1 MHQPATLARATSLAA
16 LLSAK
21 LQEQPMPENLRNRM
35 AGACFAIALE
45 HHQAVTV
52 LVAQKQPLY
61 SAAFALVRPI
71 YESYVRGMWLL
82 HCAED
87 KQVELFSKD
96 GELPR
101 MASLAR
107 AVEIAGNLD
116 RKQLSGIYAGNWSA
130 FCSFTHSGGLHAQR
144 WNTAEAI
151 EPNFSD
157 AEVCEVLQH
166 TSAMALLAAI
176 GVAALGSNE
185 PLAQEL
191 LESARQY
198 AVT

>member
-1 MHQPATLARATSLAA
+1 
-16 LLSAK
+16 
-21 LQEQPMPENLRNRM
+21 MPSNLRNRM

-52 LVAQKQPLY
+52 LAAQKQPLY
-61 SAAFALVRPI
+61 SSAFALVRPT
-71 YESYVRGMWLL
+71 YESYVRGMWLS

-87 KQVELFSKD
+87 TQVETFAKD
-96 GELPR
+96 GKVPR
-101 MASLAR
+101 MESLAR
-107 AVEIAGNLD
+107 AVEIVGNLD
-116 RKQLSGIYAGNWSA
+116 RTQLSGIYASNWSA

-144 WNTAEAI
+144 WNTSEAI
-151 EPNFSD
+151 ESNFSD
-157 AEVCEVLQH
+157 AEVREVLQF

-185 PLAQEL
+185 TLAQEL

-198 AVT
+198 VVT

>member
-21 LQEQPMPENLRNRM
+21 LQEQPMPGNLRNRM

-52 LVAQKQPLY
+52 LAAQTQPLY
-61 SAAFALVRPI
+61 SSAFALVRPT
-71 YESYVRGMWLL
+71 YESYVRGMWLS

-87 KQVELFSKD
+87 IQVESFSKD
-96 GELPR
+96 GNIPKMET
-101 MASLAR
+101 LAR
-107 AVEIAGNLD
+107 AVETSGNLD

-157 AEVCEVLQH
+157 AEVCEVLQF